1 MFTIEDLREGRCAV
15 INDGSLEELREVIIL
30 AFPSDSLDVV
40 GFSNYRLFSAS
51 TLERGKW
58 GYRTIED
65 LPTQSVKDF
74 VSKGLKRGDLVWV
87 SDKDPDERDLQLIF
101 LTKVDRAKYP
111 FICVEESDESCF
123 NGGEVFDTIH
133 YRYATKVEEPK
144 EVCMTIEEIEK
155 ALNIKNLKIVK

>member
-1 MFTIEDLREGRCAV
+1 MFTIEDLKQGKCAV
-15 INDGSLEELREVIIL
+15 INDGTLEELREVIIL
-30 AFPSDSLDVV
+30 AFPNDSLEVV

-51 TLERGKW
+51 TLEEGKW

-74 VSKGLKRGDLVWV
+74 LTKELKRGDLVWV
-87 SDKDPDERDLQLIF
+87 SDNDPNERDLQLIF
-101 LTKVDRAKYP
+101 LTKVDGSKHP
-111 FICVEESDESCF
+111 FICVEEGDEIYF
-123 NGGEVFDTIH
+123 NDGAIFDTIY

-144 EVCMTIEEIEK
+144 EVCMTIEEIER